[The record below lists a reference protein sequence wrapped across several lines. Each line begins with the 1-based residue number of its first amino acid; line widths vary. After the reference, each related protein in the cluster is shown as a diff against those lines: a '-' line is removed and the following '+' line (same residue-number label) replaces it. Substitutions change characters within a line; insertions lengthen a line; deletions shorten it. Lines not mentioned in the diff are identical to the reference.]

1 MDNSALTHGL
11 DRVLRSGGADAM
23 DKRLTKNLWSV
34 YATNPLISLD
44 SDERIQGNPRKSNPL
59 NLGFQS

>member
-34 YATNPLISLD
+34 YATNP
-44 SDERIQGNPRKSNPL
+44 
-59 NLGFQS
+59 